1 VIIDE
6 RTYTCLPGKLPDF
19 MNVYTNVGRPIQ
31 WPILGSPLGIFVTDV
46 GILNQVVLWW
56 RFDSMADRELRRA
69 ELAAAPGWGQYMA
82 TALPFLAQQ
91 ENRILVPT
99 ALSPMKS

>member
-1 VIIDE
+1 
-6 RTYTCLPGKLPDF
+6 

-56 RFDSMADRELRRA
+56 RFDSMADRKQEVSDGLPNGGVVIDDGNNGRDAHPHSPPRA
-69 ELAAAPGWGQYMA
+69 LIP
-82 TALPFLAQQ
+82 LF
-91 ENRILVPT
+91 RICN
-99 ALSPMKS
+99 LSSLNTVYFSGSMPRK